1 MDYEED
7 IKQISLGSTNND
19 KFLVIFSSSRP

>member
-7 IKQISLGSTNND
+7 IKQISLGSTNHD
-19 KFLVIFSSSRP
+19 KFLVIFSSSKP